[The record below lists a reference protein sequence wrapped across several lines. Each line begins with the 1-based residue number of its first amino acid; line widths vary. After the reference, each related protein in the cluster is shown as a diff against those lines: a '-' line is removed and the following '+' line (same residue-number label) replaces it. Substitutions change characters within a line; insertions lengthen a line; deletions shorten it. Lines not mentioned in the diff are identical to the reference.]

1 MAIIIPSSKIYSLA
15 NSKVRNNVIERIE
28 VSANLP
34 SLKYDYDTR
43 VDGGEYDTKEMWT
56 LPSPFDNDI
65 LSYYDHKTASHSY
78 WSAGAYYFRALGSGV
93 YCNYKHLDFEIPKLN
108 GSVLIEKI
116 KSGQRE
122 GVNNIKTTITY
133 SHWIWNAFPKLK
145 LKAGADTSQT
155 ERYDRYEMLSLEA
168 TNGFDKGTKTI
179 ELLER
184 PTSFSLSGSV
194 ENMPILS
201 LSFGADTTNVSTAQ
215 IIYNESKDAYEVSL
229 DVLCGLSWFKVA
241 FGNDI
246 VLENGVP
253 IKCGY
258 AYSTAKFP
266 ETLEPVGGAF
276 YGDCKGRIEDY
287 KPLQLNVDFYGNTIQ
302 LDLKEGT
309 LYINGETAKKVHS
322 VERNELMQTTNYRG
336 EVQSL
341 VEDFSKTQELYA
353 KGKETATV
361 RCSIGD
367 YYDNENGLAITP
379 KTDSKMTFEIGDK
392 VVPMVRNSK
401 GADNALSYHSNGT
414 AKVFNVVGE
423 KYTYDGAVWQELTLR
438 ETAEGIYYVDSPP
451 YLTFSSSEE
460 FTLETQGRTHHWNG
474 IIEYSTDL
482 TNWEVWNGETIIPSH
497 RGKLYLRGSGNITIT
512 NGGSNSAFKLT
523 GANIDCK
530 GNIETLLDYQ
540 TVKRGEHPKM
550 YTRCFYALFLRNDA
564 LIGVPSLPST
574 NLAYGCYDM
583 MFRECINLTELPN
596 LPAKNLPSYCYSSM
610 FLDCSSIKIS
620 TTKSNEYN
628 REYRIPIVG
637 DATFDENSL
646 RAMFTLTGG
655 EFKGTP
661 DANTTYYT
669 SNKIV

>member
-392 VVPMVRNSK
+392 VVPMVRNSE
-401 GADNALSYHSNGT
+401 GVDNALSYHSDGT

-438 ETAEGIYYVDSPP
+438 ETSEGLYYVESNP
-451 YLTFSSSEE
+451 YLIFSSPEE
-460 FTLETQGRTHHWNG
+460 FTLSVNTKRWDG
-474 IIEYSTDL
+474 ILEYST
-482 TNWEVWNGETIIPSH
+482 TTSNWYVWDGTEISSANG
-497 RGKLYLRGSGNITIT
+497 RLYLRGTGNTTIT
-512 NGGSNSAFKLT
+512 NYYSNSQFNLN
-523 GANIDCK
+523 GSNIDCK
-530 GNIETLLDYQ
+530 GNIETLLDYKL
-540 TVKRGEHPKM
+540 VKKGIHPTMKIN
-550 YTRCFYALFLRNDA
+550 CFFQLFAQNSG
-564 LIGVPSLPST
+564 LIGAPSLPAT
-574 NLAYGCYDM
+574 
-583 MFRECINLTELPN
+583 NLTERCYREMFINCTNLEELPL
-596 LPAKNLPSYCYSSM
+596 LPAKILPQECYYKM
-610 FLDCSSIKIS
+610 FMGCKKIKLS
-620 TTKSNEYN
+620 EYKSETYS
-628 REYRIPIVG
+628 REYRVPIRGNLIDAFSNCVG
-637 DATFDENSL
+637 S
-646 RAMFTLTGG
+646 MFS
-655 EFKGTP
+655 GTP
-661 DANTTYYT
+661 GNVVTLNTETTYYT
-669 SNKIV
+669 SNKTV